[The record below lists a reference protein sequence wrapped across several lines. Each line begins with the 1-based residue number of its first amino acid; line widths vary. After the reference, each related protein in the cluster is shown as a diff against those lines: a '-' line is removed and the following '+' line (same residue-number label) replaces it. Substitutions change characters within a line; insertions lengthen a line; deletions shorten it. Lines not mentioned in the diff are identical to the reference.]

1 MHMLLVAQSR
11 PVLPS
16 HRSERRQRLMDG
28 LGTMSLKTTVVEQ
41 EIFTYDDAW
50 CAAPL
55 LPRSPGGCVTSALY

>member
-1 MHMLLVAQSR
+1 
-11 PVLPS
+11 
-16 HRSERRQRLMDG
+16 MDG
-28 LGTMSLKTTVVEQ
+28 LGMMSLKTTVVEQ